1 MRQARYPDPG
11 LLCAVSFFVSFLFL
25 LIPAGLAAQQVQPRL
40 TPSQTPVMAKAPP
53 PIFWLDI
60 SETYPLPRPQQS
72 YSVLLS
78 KVNVSPP
85 TQLGYLIWTAE
96 GGWHWRMKTAWT
108 QVEFPPEARAL
119 RTGSTVIASQTACGW
134 TKCVQI
140 PTAWRQSYYVAYPAG
155 VISTTPVRTAQ
166 PTATVSLRSLASLTV
181 DARAAPVAAPRD
193 APVREADPTPPY
205 AGSWAILV
213 GSQKVEL
220 NGGARTLMLEG
231 SELVLRSSAGALIA
245 DFPANAQ
252 VVRLPDSRVEIWTYV
267 GSKASGPM

>member
-1 MRQARYPDPG
+1 MVTAI
-11 LLCAVSFFVSFLFL
+11 LLL
-25 LIPAGLAAQQVQPRL
+25 PADLAAQQAQPRL
-40 TPSQTPVMAKAPP
+40 PASPTPVMTKAPP
-53 PIFWLDI
+53 PIAWQDI
-60 SETYPLPRPQQS
+60 SATYPLVQPQVS
-72 YSVLLS
+72 YSIWLS
-78 KVNVSPP
+78 KVNVNPP

-108 QVEFPPEARAL
+108 QVEFPPEVRAL

-134 TKCVQI
+134 TQCIKI
-140 PTAWRQSYYVAYPAG
+140 PMAWSQSYYVAYPAG

-181 DARAAPVAAPRD
+181 DARAAPVAVPRG
-193 APVREADPTPPY
+193 APVREVDPTPPY
-205 AGSWAILV
+205 AGSWATLF

-245 DFPANAQ
+245 DFPANAH
-252 VVRLPDSRVEIWTYV
+252 VVRLPNSRVEIWTYV
-267 GSKASGPM
+267 GSKPSGPM